1 MNLINSRKMRNND
14 ERRILKRILKH
25 FITAIIKSQCNNG
38 YRLSNNN
45 KTNIVSTHDTPQ
57 WNKFE
62 ATIESWHIRNPPTAH
77 HVLYHVVCSYT
88 AAIRETV
95 TKKWH
100 EKGGE
105 RYIGNMRIAHCSGL
119 FFISKRLAVRK
130 PMRPFFCLDLGIG
143 PQNDAHVSGPIA
155 VRFVNNSLRQLSLL
169 TSTCSND
176 TWTTLE
182 NCTRPSFSYFSR

>member
-62 ATIESWHIRNPPTAH
+62 ATIES
-77 HVLYHVVCSYT
+77 
-88 AAIRETV
+88 
-95 TKKWH
+95 
-100 EKGGE
+100 
-105 RYIGNMRIAHCSGL
+105 
-119 FFISKRLAVRK
+119 
-130 PMRPFFCLDLGIG
+130 
-143 PQNDAHVSGPIA
+143 
-155 VRFVNNSLRQLSLL
+155 
-169 TSTCSND
+169 
-176 TWTTLE
+176 
-182 NCTRPSFSYFSR
+182 